1 MAIADLD
8 LGLHSGRNSGRNL
21 LRQATQIPSLFRCAG
36 LLTIRC
42 SLLDSLAPARS
53 RGSRIFLRKTEFRLK
68 NRLVLGSFH
77 PLRAPP
83 RLPLRVRVAC
93 PRVIDRRRR
102 RIGTA
107 LRSGFDFYPQLIARR
122 REFVFPVRAALPLA
136 QQSHR
141 RLRIVA
147 GPRSQLRR
155 TGVARLRRLVKPVP
169 RLLGVEDR
177 AAPPRL
183 RHCHGIARTRVA
195 LVRARGVA
203 VRLQT
208 LFRRQHPR
216 QLRRGFR
223 TITGARCG
231 SAAGRGDVT
240 DSSSPPRPPLLLRP
254 CHLSPAPLAPSAR
267 APLQSCRQTARAA
280 PAPAPE
286 CRPARH

>member
-1 MAIADLD
+1 MRRPSDD
-8 LGLHSGRNSGRNL
+8 
-21 LRQATQIPSLFRCAG
+21 SLFSSRFS
-36 LLTIRC
+36 ISC
-42 SLLDSLAPARS
+42 SFSWQPDFSSENRTS
-53 RGSRIFLRKTEFRLK
+53 SQESTRLE
-68 NRLVLGSFH
+68 LVP

-122 REFVFPVRAALPLA
+122 REFVFPVRAALALA
-136 QQSHR
+136 QQFHR

-195 LVRARGVA
+195 LRRARVDT

-208 LFRRQHPR
+208 LFRRQRPR

-231 SAAGRGDVT
+231 SAAGVGDVT

-254 CHLSPAPLAPSAR
+254 CHLSPAPLAPSER

-286 CRPARH
+286 CRPARYEQRPPPP